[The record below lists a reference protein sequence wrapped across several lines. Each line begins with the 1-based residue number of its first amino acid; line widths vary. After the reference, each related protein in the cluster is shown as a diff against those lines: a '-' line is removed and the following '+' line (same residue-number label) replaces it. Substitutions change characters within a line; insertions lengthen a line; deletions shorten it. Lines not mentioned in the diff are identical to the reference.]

1 MGAFSM
7 IEYTP
12 PSADDL
18 QRLKAE
24 LGFSGAQMAE
34 LASVASGAQWRK
46 YTNGNHPRQMNLHML
61 FFIAARLELSQE
73 ALDAVCE
80 RMQLLGAR
88 FSNNKNVTVIDTDE
102 L

>member
-1 MGAFSM
+1 M

-18 QRLKAE
+18 QRLKTQ

-46 YTNGNHPRQMNLHML
+46 YTNGNAPRNINLHML

-73 ALDAVCE
+73 ALNAVCK
-80 RMQLLGAR
+80 RMQLLGAQL
-88 FSNNKNVTVIDTDE
+88 NNDKAISSVAADE